1 MSNSE
6 IYEWLGKNFIT
17 KYQLIHSI
25 DLNND
30 KDKEI
35 SYRYYIKLGDYRIE
49 VSKTMYENIQKLKE
63 E

>member
-17 KYQLIHSI
+17 KYQLIYSI

>member
-25 DLNND
+25 DLSND
-30 KDKEI
+30 KGEEI